1 MKAANQTLYRK
12 AHFLGTKIRKLR
24 KDNGLTLDDLSVR
37 CIYRDAEAAPSV
49 SYLSMIENG
58 KRVPSEDMLEII
70 ASVFEKEVSWFYDET
85 LEHEP
90 LVPTKKTSGGIAG
103 IALEP
108 GFLFSRNHLQI
119 AIPELLSQSGITGR
133 QFGHLLIR
141 AHQEHHQNRFPDL
154 EKAAEDIGKKT
165 MPLTVADTMVICK
178 RLGLKIKWF
187 DRAPEIID
195 DPGQKG
201 FRTLVRSFFDAPGTI
216 YCNERLQQH
225 PSRLKYDLATHIAH
239 CVLHDNDGLRSISAV
254 GGNTHDAKSWSN
266 QAQNIDS
273 KDILHAW
280 RDFECSF
287 FAGALLCPKIPCR
300 QFLSRHAYS
309 PQSAALLEVSEAVL
323 MRRMTAVSP
332 YPYWHYFDAYPPG
345 KLRAVYRGNGIPLPW
360 GNLGVMNDPCKH
372 WSVFTLLE
380 TNSSRDSAQISLLRN
395 GDETNLY
402 CCKAIRV
409 ADAAGNRHVVCVG
422 IDLGPAI
429 ETQGIAVADVVAEV
443 AEACYKNGGSAPVPP
458 GAAKIIRSVANI
470 LSIDWIIGGL
480 EKEASIICPRSSD
493 CPRKPC
499 CVAKPARRRPMT
511 EDIRDEIL
519 QQAN

>member
-1 MKAANQTLYRK
+1 M
-12 AHFLGTKIRKLR
+12 
-24 KDNGLTLDDLSVR
+24 
-37 CIYRDAEAAPSV
+37 
-49 SYLSMIENG
+49 
-58 KRVPSEDMLEII
+58 
-70 ASVFEKEVSWFYDET
+70 
-85 LEHEP
+85 
-90 LVPTKKTSGGIAG
+90 
-103 IALEP
+103 
-108 GFLFSRNHLQI
+108 
-119 AIPELLSQSGITGR
+119 
-133 QFGHLLIR
+133 
-141 AHQEHHQNRFPDL
+141 
-154 EKAAEDIGKKT
+154 
-165 MPLTVADTMVICK
+165 
-178 RLGLKIKWF
+178 
-187 DRAPEIID
+187 
-195 DPGQKG
+195 
-201 FRTLVRSFFDAPGTI
+201 
-216 YCNERLQQH
+216 
-225 PSRLKYDLATHIAH
+225 
-239 CVLHDNDGLRSISAV
+239 
-254 GGNTHDAKSWSN
+254 
-266 QAQNIDS
+266 
-273 KDILHAW
+273 
-280 RDFECSF
+280 
-287 FAGALLCPKIPCR
+287 
-300 QFLSRHAYS
+300 
-309 PQSAALLEVSEAVL
+309 LEVSEAVL